1 MTPARS
7 PPPPGPDAATLA
19 ALAGLDLGRPW
30 PPRRIRRLEGG
41 VSSDIWLLEFATGA
55 VCVKRALPKLRVE
68 ADWRAPVGRN
78 AAEAAWLRWAGA
90 RAPGS
95 APRVLAEDRAAGI
108 LAMEYLAP
116 DRHPVWKAELM
127 AGRVDGGL
135 AAAFGALLARLHA
148 ASVDDAG
155 ARGEEFRNGAT
166 FHAIR
171 VEPYLLHPLAAH
183 PDLEAPLRAMAD
195 ALDADRTALVHGDA
209 SPKNVLVRPDGAPL
223 LLDAECATLAD
234 PAFDL
239 AFCLNHLL
247 LKARVVPRAGGAL
260 GAAAAALRDAYFA
273 GCAWEDPAGLDAR
286 AARLLAGLMLGR
298 VDGRSPVEYL
308 DTEELRAPVRAFARA
323 RILDPAPSLAA
334 LGRAWREVPGGA
346 GG

>member
-1 MTPARS
+1 MTPA
-7 PPPPGPDAATLA
+7 PTTTAPDEAARAALA
-19 ALAGLDLGRPW
+19 ALDLGHPW

-41 VSSDIWLLEFATGA
+41 VSSDIWLLEFADGA
-55 VCVKRALPKLRVE
+55 VCAKRALPKLRVE

-78 AAEAAWLRWAGA
+78 AAEAAWLRWANAQVPGA
-90 RAPGS
+90 
-95 APRVLAEDRAAGI
+95 APRVLAEDREAGV
-108 LAMEYLAP
+108 LAMEYLDPAL
-116 DRHPVWKAELM
+116 HPVWKAELM
-127 AGRVDGGL
+127 AARVDADF

-148 ASVDDAG
+148 ASVTDPG
-155 ARGEEFRNGAT
+155 ARGETFRNGAT

-171 VEPYLLHPLAAH
+171 VEPYLLHPVSSH
-183 PDLEAPLRAMAD
+183 PDLAAPLRAMAD
-195 ALDADRTALVHGDA
+195 TLDADRTALVHGDA

-239 AFCLNHLL
+239 AFCLNHLF
-247 LKARVVPRAGGAL
+247 LKTRVVRGAGPAL
-260 GAAAAALRDAYFA
+260 GAAADALRDAYLA
-273 GCAWEDPAGLDAR
+273 GCAWEDPARIDAR

-308 DTEELRAPVRAFARA
+308 DTEERRAPVRAFARA
-323 RILDPAPSLAA
+323 HVLDPAPSLAA
-334 LGRAWREVPGGA
+334 LRKAWRAVPGGA